1 MVTNIAMTTRGVNVL
16 FHSVSPVVSHP
27 AFVHGGGPHLT
38 DHGARRTE
46 PSSIHGGRAV
56 HGGAGR
62 PTPTGPAGRG
72 RPGRPRGSGSSG
84 ASRARSGSAGP
95 VRRARPREA
104 GAPALGP
111 VIGIVLGENSRGT
124 PSGESSLPTHSPM
137 ARTRVPPAPG
147 SRFGDVTSAHIVRA
161 QLTRIE
167 LRWILSSSAH
177 IVRARMDSVEQAW
190 KVILGSSEWCG
201 WGSCGDP
208 GWGRVQICHKGA
220 PGRDRPRRKARNIN
234 DSLPVFR
241 LDGGLCGR
249 FGQLAP
255 PRALWGGRLLAS
267 ARSMTSTP
275 ARTPARRAVADRAS
289 APFDRAGP
297 ARAPPGPR
305 AGAPIR
311 EIAT

>member
-27 AFVHGGGPHLT
+27 ASVHGGGSHLT

-62 PTPTGPAGRG
+62 PLEMSTPSSGPG
-72 RPGRPRGSGSSG
+72 GRPRGSGPSYSHW
-84 ASRARSGSAGP
+84 ASWSRQAGP
-95 VRRARPREA
+95 SMGERGPGAPDAERAKAGPPTGERVVRRQPSPVRICCRYGGRGPENPAPRPLARPLASPSARTPA
-104 GAPALGP
+104 APP
-111 VIGIVLGENSRGT
+111 R
-124 PSGESSLPTHSPM
+124 GESSLPTHSPM
-137 ARTRVPPAPG
+137 ARTRGSAHPG
-147 SRFGDVTSAHIVRA
+147 ESRIDDVTSARIVRA

-190 KVILGSSEWCG
+190 KVILGSSEWC
-201 WGSCGDP
+201 WWDSWGDP
-208 GWGRVQICHKGA
+208 GRGRVQICHKGA
-220 PGRDRPRRKARNIN
+220 SGWDRPRRKPRNIN

-241 LDGGLCGR
+241 LDPGLCGR

-255 PRALWGGRLLAS
+255 PRAPW
-267 ARSMTSTP
+267 
-275 ARTPARRAVADRAS
+275 
-289 APFDRAGP
+289 
-297 ARAPPGPR
+297 
-305 AGAPIR
+305 
-311 EIAT
+311 

>member
-1 MVTNIAMTTRGVNVL
+1 MG
-16 FHSVSPVVSHP
+16 
-27 AFVHGGGPHLT
+27 
-38 DHGARRTE
+38 E
-46 PSSIHGGRAV
+46 RAV

-62 PTPTGPAGRG
+62 PTPPGPAGRG
-72 RPGRPRGSGSSG
+72 RPGRPRGSGGQALPARPTPSEPRPGRPRGSGGQALPARPTPSEPRPGRPRGSGSSG

-208 GWGRVQICHKGA
+208 GWGRVHICHKGA
-220 PGRDRPRRKARNIN
+220 PGRDQWRAEARNIN
-234 DSLPVFR
+234 DSPCALR
-241 LDGGLCGR
+241 LDRGLCGR

-255 PRALWGGRLLAS
+255 PRALWGGCCS
-267 ARSMTSTP
+267 P
-275 ARTPARRAVADRAS
+275 RR
-289 APFDRAGP
+289 GP
-297 ARAPPGPR
+297 
-305 AGAPIR
+305 
-311 EIAT
+311 